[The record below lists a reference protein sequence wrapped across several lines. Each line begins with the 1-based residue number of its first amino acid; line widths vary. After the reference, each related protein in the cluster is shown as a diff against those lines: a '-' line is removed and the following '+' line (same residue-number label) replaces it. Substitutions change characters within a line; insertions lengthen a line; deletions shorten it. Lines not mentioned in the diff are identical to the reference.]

1 MKKSRCRY
9 ISYRV
14 ELLIIFM
21 FIFSGLMLALS
32 LTLSPKNL
40 KSMDLIVPGALIY
53 FLMIFMAY
61 KFIYLPYKETKKILL
76 LFSSGYT
83 LEGIYNLKYHISP
96 EIEFTIEK
104 QKEYLNNK
112 ELITASKKQAQYLAL
127 QNQINPH
134 FLYNTLEGIRSE
146 AVMAGMDDI
155 ADMTEALATFFR
167 YTISK
172 VENLVTLEDE
182 LKNIENYYF
191 IQQFRFGER
200 INMEMEYDCE
210 SKDEIRGLNLP
221 KLILQPIVENAI
233 FHGIERKLGK
243 GHIRIK
249 LQYTANRLIITVSD
263 DGAGMEESKL
273 KMLNEKLSTFSLE
286 NENTEKRQKG
296 GIAIINVSNRIKL
309 LFGEEYGIYIY
320 STLGAGTDVEITLPK
335 ILKNKGYEE
344 QE

>member
-1 MKKSRCRY
+1 MKKSRYKY

-21 FIFSGLMLALS
+21 FIFSGLTILSGFALS
-32 LTLSPKNL
+32 EKSL
-40 KSMDLIVPGALIY
+40 KSIDLMVPLILIY
-53 FLMIFMAY
+53 ISMGCMAY
-61 KFIYLPYKETKKILL
+61 KFIYLPYKETNKILL

-112 ELITASKKQAQYLAL
+112 ELITATKKQAQYLAL

-146 AVMAGMDDI
+146 AVVAGMDDI

-167 YTISK
+167 YTISN

-200 INMEMEYDCE
+200 INMDMEYDCE
-210 SKDEIRGLNLP
+210 SKEAIKGLHLP

-233 FHGIERKLGK
+233 FHGIERKLGR
-243 GHIRIK
+243 GQIRIK
-249 LQYTANRLIITVSD
+249 LQHTASRLIITISD
-263 DGAGMEESKL
+263 NGAGIEESRL
-273 KMLNEKLSTFSLE
+273 KIINEKLSTCSLE
-286 NENTEKRQKG
+286 NENTEKTQKG
-296 GIAIINVSNRIKL
+296 GIAMTNVNNRIKL

-320 STLGAGTDVEITLPK
+320 STLNAGTDVEITLPK
-335 ILKNKGYEE
+335 ILQNKS
-344 QE
+344 